1 MINQHINIGQN
12 SAMPMGV
19 GASCVILAADY
30 QSITPPVF
38 CRLISSLAEGVKEIV
53 GIAEHS
59 VMPVVACA
67 NL

>member
-1 MINQHINIGQN
+1 
-12 SAMPMGV
+12 MGV
-19 GASCVILAADY
+19 GASCVILAAYY

-38 CRLISSLAEGVKEIV
+38 CQLISSLAEGVKEIV

-59 VMPVVACA
+59 VMPVVACS

>member
-1 MINQHINIGQN
+1 
-12 SAMPMGV
+12 MPMGV
-19 GASCVILAADY
+19 GVSCVVLTADY
-30 QSITPPVF
+30 QSITPPRF

-59 VMPVVACA
+59 VMPDVACA

>member
-1 MINQHINIGQN
+1 
-12 SAMPMGV
+12 MPMGV
-19 GASCVILAADY
+19 GASCVVLVADY

-38 CRLISSLAEGVKEIV
+38 CRLISSLAEGVKEIA